1 MHYRIFYL
9 QGGSP
14 FSTRESVEQGAKPHG
29 AEEKESLL
37 DRSYALLPTITKR
50 YSFLLSPDETTAI
63 GWKMIHRHSILID
76 DSSGWPT
83 KNLAKNLY
91 ARCFQKSRRILS
103 LTSKSLPDWCVQ
115 TNNNTYF
122 KHNNFLIAAASASIY
137 HKTFSWI
144 VEIGDPCKY
153 VKIPYKM
160 HMAIVM
166 TTITFLNDYLSYSG
180 W

>member
-1 MHYRIFYL
+1 MCR
-9 QGGSP
+9 
-14 FSTRESVEQGAKPHG
+14 TRGNATRGRGKGELA
-29 AEEKESLL
+29 
-37 DRSYALLPTITKR
+37 TITKG
-50 YSFLLSPDETTAI
+50 YSFLLSPDEATAI

-76 DSSGWPT
+76 DSSGWPI

-91 ARCFQKSRRILS
+91 ARCMLPEIKKNPS

-144 VEIGDPCKY
+144 VEIGDSCKY

-160 HMAIVM
+160 NVAIVM